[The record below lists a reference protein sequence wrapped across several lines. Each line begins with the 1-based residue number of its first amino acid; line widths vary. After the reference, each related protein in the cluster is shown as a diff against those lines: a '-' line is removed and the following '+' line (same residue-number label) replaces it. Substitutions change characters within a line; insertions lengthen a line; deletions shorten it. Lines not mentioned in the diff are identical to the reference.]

1 MMLINVLHH
10 YNIQTGS
17 IRNDDM
23 RNYNMIDS
31 IAPAKK
37 KKRTASTF
45 TEAERFEKRCSYL
58 GLTP

>member
-17 IRNDDM
+17 MRNDDM

-31 IAPAKK
+31 IAPGKK
-37 KKRTASTF
+37 
-45 TEAERFEKRCSYL
+45 EKTDGIDIY
-58 GLTP
+58 